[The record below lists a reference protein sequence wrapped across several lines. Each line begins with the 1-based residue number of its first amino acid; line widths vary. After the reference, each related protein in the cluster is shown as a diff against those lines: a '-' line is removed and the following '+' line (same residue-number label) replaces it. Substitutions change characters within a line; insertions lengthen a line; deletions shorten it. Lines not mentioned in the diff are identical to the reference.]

1 MDLLWVCQI
10 PAAKH
15 SQMELN
21 AYNNNNNNKV
31 ILIMEILI
39 FSVSELPWEGLLQ
52 QTNIYNLLEE
62 RKNK

>member
-21 AYNNNNNNKV
+21 AYNNNKV

-52 QTNIYNLLEE
+52 RTNIYNLLEE

>member
-21 AYNNNNNNKV
+21 AYNNNKV